1 LLTDSERPALSDT
14 TTRVGHAVPESV
26 LRRGGRLVW
35 RSLRMHPWAHGAGI
49 MGANVF
55 ALAVVGFTV
64 VIGRITDEVIVP
76 GLDGDGVSRQSLLGA
91 VAAVMAVGLIRAV
104 SIMVRRWFNMLATAR
119 TQRTWRRAVT
129 DRFLDVP
136 LAFHQRRP
144 AGQLLAHA
152 DADVEVATTMLK
164 PLAFSLSVIVLAVA
178 SLVSLLMVHILFAA
192 VAVVMFPTLTLL
204 NRRFTRMVEAP
215 AAEGQEAVSVLSG
228 IAHESLDGALVVKTL
243 GREGAEVERFSD
255 AARVLRGHRLT
266 VGGLRSRYAPLY
278 YSLPQLGI
286 IVLLL
291 AGVWL
296 VDGGSVTIGD
306 VVRAMSLFSILTL
319 PMEILGYL
327 FQEMPRSVVAM
338 DRIDGVIAEPTETQS
353 KLEPEAGSSRRANE
367 IRRPVVVEFEAVGF
381 AHVDGME
388 VLADLNLRLEPAESV
403 ALVGAT
409 GSGKS
414 TLVSLLAGL
423 VPPTSGEVRIDGR
436 ATTTLGPEGVSGSVA
451 TVLQET
457 FLFADT
463 VRANL
468 TLGHDVGDVE
478 LVAALDAAAAS
489 GFVAELDEGLDT
501 VLGERGVTLSGGQ
514 RQRLAIARALLRRPA
529 VLVLDDATS
538 AVDPVVEAGILAVL
552 RRPFDGDNQVDRP
565 TLLVV
570 AHRLAT
576 IRLADR
582 VLFLDGGRI
591 AASGAHDELLELDAY
606 AALAQAYELA
616 SSDSTVGGQPG
627 GYG

>member
-1 LLTDSERPALSDT
+1 
-14 TTRVGHAVPESV
+14 
-26 LRRGGRLVW
+26 
-35 RSLRMHPWAHGAGI
+35 M
-49 MGANVF
+49 F

-76 GLDGDGVSRQSLLGA
+76 GLDGEGVSRQSLLGA
-91 VAAVMAVGLIRAV
+91 VAVVMAVGVIRAV
-104 SIMVRRWFNMLATAR
+104 SIMVRRWFNMLATVS

-129 DRFLDVP
+129 DRFLDAP
-136 LAFHQRRP
+136 LAFYQRRS
-144 AGQLLAHA
+144 AGRLLAHA
-152 DADVEVATTMLK
+152 DADVEVATAMLK
-164 PLAFSLSVIVLAVA
+164 PLAFALSVIVLAVA
-178 SLVSLLMVHILFAA
+178 SLVSLLMVHVLFAV

-215 AAEGQEAVSVLSG
+215 AAEGQEAVGELSG
-228 IAHESLDGALVVKTL
+228 IAHESLDGVLVVKTL
-243 GREGAEVERFSD
+243 GREKAEVDRFSD
-255 AARVLRGHRLT
+255 AARVLREHRLT

-291 AGVWL
+291 IGVWL

-338 DRIDGVIAEPTETQS
+338 DRIDGVIAEPTEPQS
-353 KLEPEAGSSRRANE
+353 ALGPEAGSTRRTDE

-388 VLADLNLRLEPAESV
+388 VLADLDLRLEPAESV

-423 VPPTSGEVRIDGR
+423 VPPTSGEVRVDGR

-468 TLGHDVGDVE
+468 TLGHDVGDGE

-514 RQRLAIARALLRRPA
+514 RQRLAIARALLRRPS

-538 AVDPVVEAGILAVL
+538 AVDPVIEAGILAAL
-552 RRPFDGDNQVDRP
+552 RRPFDGNDQVDRP

-591 AASGAHDELLELDAY
+591 VASGTHDELLELDGY
-606 AALAQAYELA
+606 AALAHAYELA
-616 SSDSTVGGQPG
+616 SGDLIARGQVG

>member
-1 LLTDSERPALSDT
+1 
-14 TTRVGHAVPESV
+14 
-26 LRRGGRLVW
+26 
-35 RSLRMHPWAHGAGI
+35 

-91 VAAVMAVGLIRAV
+91 VAVVMAVGVIRAV
-104 SIMVRRWFNMLATAR
+104 SIMVRRWFNMLATVS

-129 DRFLDVP
+129 DRFLDAP
-136 LAFHQRRP
+136 LAFYQRRS
-144 AGQLLAHA
+144 AGRLLAHA
-152 DADVEVATTMLK
+152 DADVEVATAMLK
-164 PLAFSLSVIVLAVA
+164 PLAFALSVIVLAVA
-178 SLVSLLMVHILFAA
+178 SLVSLLMVHVLFAV

-215 AAEGQEAVSVLSG
+215 AAEGQEAVGELSG
-228 IAHESLDGALVVKTL
+228 IAHESLDGVLVVKTL
-243 GREGAEVERFSD
+243 GREKAEVDRFSD
-255 AARVLRGHRLT
+255 AARVLREHRLT

-291 AGVWL
+291 IGVWL

-338 DRIDGVIAEPTETQS
+338 DRIDGVIAEPTEPQS
-353 KLEPEAGSSRRANE
+353 ALGPEAGSTRRTDE

-388 VLADLNLRLEPAESV
+388 VLADLDLRLEPAESV

-423 VPPTSGEVRIDGR
+423 VPPTSGEVRVDGR

-468 TLGHDVGDVE
+468 TLGHDVGDGE

-514 RQRLAIARALLRRPA
+514 RQRLAIARALLRRPS

-538 AVDPVVEAGILAVL
+538 AVDPVIEAGILAAL
-552 RRPFDGDNQVDRP
+552 RRPFDGNDQVDRP

-591 AASGAHDELLELDAY
+591 VASGTHDELLELDGY
-606 AALAQAYELA
+606 AALAHAYELA
-616 SSDSTVGGQPG
+616 SGDLIARGQVG

>member
-1 LLTDSERPALSDT
+1 M
-14 TTRVGHAVPESV
+14 PESV

-35 RSLRMHPWAHGAGI
+35 RSLRLHPWAHGAGI

-91 VAAVMAVGLIRAV
+91 VAVVMAIGVIRAV
-104 SIMVRRWFNMLATAR
+104 SIMTRRWFNMLATVS

-129 DRFLDVP
+129 DRFLDAP
-136 LAFHQRRP
+136 LAFHQRRS
-144 AGQLLAHA
+144 AGRLLAHA
-152 DADVEVATTMLK
+152 DSDVEVATAMLK
-164 PLAFSLSVIVLAVA
+164 PLAFALSVIVLAVA
-178 SLVSLLMVHILFAA
+178 SLVSLLMVHVLFAA

-215 AAEGQEAVSVLSG
+215 AAEGQEAVGVLSG
-228 IAHESLDGALVVKTL
+228 IAHESLDGVLVVKTL
-243 GREGAEVERFSD
+243 GREDAEVERFSA
-255 AARVLRGHRLT
+255 AARVLRDHRLT

-286 IVLLL
+286 VVLLL

-338 DRIDGVIAEPTETQS
+338 DRIDGVIAEPTEPQS
-353 KLEPEAGSSRRANE
+353 ALLKVGSSRRTDE

-388 VLADLNLRLEPAESV
+388 VLADLDLRLEPAESV

-423 VPPTSGEVRIDGR
+423 VPPTSGEVRVDGR

-468 TLGHDVGDVE
+468 ILGHDVGDGE

-514 RQRLAIARALLRRPA
+514 RQRLAIARALLRRPS
-529 VLVLDDATS
+529 VLVLDDATA
-538 AVDPVVEAGILAVL
+538 AVDPVIEAGILAAL
-552 RRPFDGDNQVDRP
+552 RRPFDGNDQVDRP

-591 AASGAHDELLELDAY
+591 AASGTHDELLELDGY
-606 AALAQAYELA
+606 AALAHAYELA
-616 SSDSTVGGQPG
+616 SGDLTARGQVG